1 MNDGSRWPGRFGSC
15 EVGPA
20 VALLEFTTVP
30 DGIVAGDAVAKRTP
44 LQLLRAGTVH
54 PGHYLV
60 LLAGTTAEIDE
71 ALDAALQVSATPPA
85 TVVLNNID
93 PQVIDALS
101 GTRRTATDALAIIET
116 TTVTAAIDAA
126 DAAVKAAEVVL
137 RELRLADGL
146 GGKGYLLLGGALT
159 DLQAA
164 VEHAC
169 ERITTHHHHS
179 PTSRIITRLDPRM
192 DRELTADARFHAR
205 LHTTDPEEP

>member
-1 MNDGSRWPGRFGSC
+1 M
-15 EVGPA
+15 GPA
-20 VALLEFTTVP
+20 VALLEFTTVA

-60 LLAGTTAEIDE
+60 LVAGSTAEVDE
-71 ALDAALQVSATPPA
+71 ALDAARLSCTTPPA

-93 PQVIDALS
+93 PQVIVALN
-101 GTRRTATDALAIIET
+101 GARRTASDALAIIET

-126 DAAVKAAEVVL
+126 DTAVKAAEVVL

-159 DLQAA
+159 DVEAA
-164 VEHAC
+164 VEYATD
-169 ERITTHHHHS
+169 RVTTHHHHT
-179 PTSRIITRLDPRM
+179 PTARIITRLDPRM
-192 DRELTADARFHAR
+192 DHELTTDARFHAR
-205 LHTTDPEEP
+205 LHTNDHPEL